1 MRLQFYK
8 KGLPTNVIK
17 RIILLLVVFVAALI
31 FFEILTNRQQEI
43 DGTNMDSPSLPL
55 VSIEYKGDTTTTL
68 HGYVQEMDPCYMRE
82 SIIPLSDD
90 RMINLSM
97 DTQGQEITG
106 LSYQIRS
113 LDTERNISGNDVT
126 YSQDGDIITA
136 SIQAENL
143 IEKNEEYLLILTAQL
158 GEKSVYYYTRIMETE
173 GCYEDEII
181 DFAQQFHDKALR
193 KEGDGLATYVESKSG
208 SDKNEL
214 GHVTINSSLS
224 QITYGSFAGSQVATP
239 LISLTDISTN
249 YISLTFSY
257 ELSSTSGKN
266 TEYYLCKEDFRIRY
280 TDQRIYLLSYDRSM
294 EQILDANQVDI
305 SENVL
310 DLGITEEDVDYL
322 SNETGTVVSFTHS
335 GSLFQYNQTERT
347 LKTIYSFVNDPTDT
361 RCTYDQH
368 KIIILN
374 IDESGTMDYVVY
386 GYMNAGQHEGQC
398 GINLYHYDSISNI
411 STEQVF
417 IPSGSSYQILNANF
431 SDLIYESSDN
441 SFYIMVNGTLLYMKL
456 NQLTTEEL
464 MTGMDDSQYAV
475 SDSGRYMAW
484 MENAVTSESIHI
496 LDLETNNSF
505 DINAASGQLLKPLGF
520 MDDDLIY
527 GIVNKNDISLDEAGT
542 EVYPM
547 SQVIIADITNSTGAK
562 ELMSYK
568 KSGIYISDIRIE
580 SYTIYLDRIQKDEN
594 GNYVETTGDTIKN
607 SAGEQNKA
615 VELTSSVDSS
625 RGNVLSITMAELKEG
640 ESLGKII
647 SDAPK
652 LAMAN
657 HTRDIAVST
666 STNSTEYFVYVGSSV
681 TLATDDLLTA
691 ITEADANM
699 GLVVDN
705 TPRYVWKRG
714 RKSYQNAISVTY
726 GSSDSESNSQAK
738 ALSAMLVH
746 EGENVQVHTLLEG
759 GQTPISI
766 LSSTLK
772 DYHILDLTGATLDQ
786 VLYYVSLGN
795 PVYAYS
801 GEDSALL
808 IVGYDAAN
816 IIVYNPDNMST
827 SKMGMQDA
835 TDYFAGLGNVFVS
848 YIK

>member
-1 MRLQFYK
+1 MKLQFYK
-8 KGLPTNVIK
+8 KGLPTSVIK
-17 RIILLLVVFVAALI
+17 RIILLLAVFVAAII
-31 FFEILTNRQQEI
+31 FFEILTNRQRAVEGI
-43 DGTNMDSPSLPL
+43 NMDSPTLPL
-55 VSIEYKGDTTTTL
+55 VSIEYMGDVTTTL

-90 RMINLSM
+90 RVISLTM
-97 DTQGQEITG
+97 DTKGQEVTAM
-106 LSYQIRS
+106 SYQIRS
-113 LDTERNISGNDVT
+113 IDTERNISGNDVT
-126 YSQDGDIITA
+126 YSQEGDTITA

-143 IEKNEEYLLILTAQL
+143 IEKNEEYLLILTVEQ
-158 GEKSVYYYTRIMETE
+158 GEKSIYYYTRIMETE
-173 GCYEDEII
+173 GCYEDRII
-181 DFAQQFHDKALR
+181 DFAQDFHDKALN
-193 KEGDGLATYVESKSG
+193 KELEGLATYVESKSG
-208 SDKNEL
+208 GDKNEL

-224 QITYGSFAGSQVATP
+224 QITYGSFTGVEVADP
-239 LISLTDISTN
+239 IVSLTDISTN
-249 YISLTFSY
+249 YVSLSFAY
-257 ELSSTSGKN
+257 ELSSISGQN
-266 TEYYLCKEDFRIRY
+266 TDYYLCKEDFRIRY
-280 TDQRIYLLSYDRSM
+280 TDQRMYLLSYDRSM
-294 EQILDANQVDI
+294 EQMLDAGQMDI
-305 SENVL
+305 NENVL
-310 DLGITEEDVDYL
+310 DLGVTNDVDYL

-347 LKTIYSFVNDPTDT
+347 LKNIYSFINDPTDI
-361 RCTYDQH
+361 RSTYDQH
-368 KIIILN
+368 KILILN

-398 GINLYHYDSISNI
+398 GINLYHYDSISNV

-417 IPSGSSYQILNANF
+417 IPSSSSYQILNANF
-431 SDLIYESSDN
+431 SDLIYESSNN
-441 SFYIMVNGTLLYMKL
+441 SFYIMVNGTLLYMQL
-456 NQLTTEEL
+456 NELVTQEL
-464 MTGMDDSQYAV
+464 MTGMDNSQYAV
-475 SDSGRYMAW
+475 SGSGRYMAW
-484 MENAVTSESIHI
+484 MENPVTSDSIHI
-496 LDLETNNSF
+496 LDLETSNSF
-505 DINAASGQLLKPLGF
+505 DIKAASGQLLRPLGF

-527 GIVNKNDISLDEAGT
+527 GIVNEKDVSMDEAGT
-542 EVYPM
+542 KVYPM
-547 SQVIIADITNSTGAK
+547 SQVIIADITNTAGASQ
-562 ELMSYK
+562 LMSYE
-568 KSGIYISDIRIE
+568 KSGVYISDIRIE

-615 VELTSSVDSS
+615 VELTTSVDAA
-625 RGNVLSITMAELKEG
+625 RGNVLSITMDELKEG

-647 SDAPK
+647 SDSPK

-772 DYHILDLTGATLDQ
+772 DYDILDLTGASLDE
-786 VLYYVSLGN
+786 VLYYVNLGN
-795 PVYAYS
+795 PVYAYT
-801 GEDSALL
+801 GENSALL
-808 IVGYDAAN
+808 IVGYDSAN
-816 IIVYNPDNMST
+816 ILVYNPDNMST

-835 TDYFAGLGNVFVS
+835 TEYFASLGNVFVS

>member
-1 MRLQFYK
+1 MKLQFYK
-8 KGLPTNVIK
+8 KGLPTSVIK
-17 RIILLLVVFVAALI
+17 RIILLLAVFVAAII
-31 FFEILTNRQQEI
+31 FFEILTNRQRAVEGI
-43 DGTNMDSPSLPL
+43 NMDSPTLPL
-55 VSIEYKGDTTTTL
+55 VSIEYMGDVTTIL

-90 RMINLSM
+90 RVISLTM
-97 DTQGQEITG
+97 DTKGQEVTAM
-106 LSYQIRS
+106 SYQIRS
-113 LDTERNISGNDVT
+113 IDTERNISGNDVT
-126 YSQDGDIITA
+126 YSQEGDTITA

-143 IEKNEEYLLILTAQL
+143 IEKNEEYLLILTVEQ
-158 GEKSVYYYTRIMETE
+158 GEKSIYYYTRIMETE
-173 GCYEDEII
+173 GCYEDRII
-181 DFAQQFHDKALR
+181 DFAQDFHDKALN
-193 KEGDGLATYVESKSG
+193 KELEGLATYVESKSG
-208 SDKNEL
+208 GDKNEL

-224 QITYGSFAGSQVATP
+224 QITYGSFTGVEVADP
-239 LISLTDISTN
+239 LVSLTDISTN
-249 YISLTFSY
+249 YVSLSFAY
-257 ELSSTSGKN
+257 ELSSISGQN
-266 TEYYLCKEDFRIRY
+266 TDYYLCKEDFRIRY
-280 TDQRIYLLSYDRSM
+280 TDQRMYLLSYDRSM
-294 EQILDANQVDI
+294 EQMLDAGQMDI
-305 SENVL
+305 NENVL
-310 DLGITEEDVDYL
+310 DLGVTNDVDYL

-347 LKTIYSFVNDPTDT
+347 LKNIYSFINDPTDI
-361 RCTYDQH
+361 RSTYDQH
-368 KIIILN
+368 KILILN

-398 GINLYHYDSISNI
+398 GINLYHYDSISNV

-417 IPSGSSYQILNANF
+417 IPSSSSYQILNANF
-431 SDLIYESSDN
+431 SDLIYESSNN
-441 SFYIMVNGTLLYMKL
+441 SFYIMVNGTLLYMQL
-456 NQLTTEEL
+456 NEL
-464 MTGMDDSQYAV
+464 VTQEIMTGMDNSQYAV
-475 SDSGRYMAW
+475 SGSGRYMAW
-484 MENAVTSESIHI
+484 MENPVTSDSIHI
-496 LDLETNNSF
+496 LDLETSNSF
-505 DINAASGQLLKPLGF
+505 DIKAASGQLLRPLGF

-527 GIVNKNDISLDEAGT
+527 GIVNEKDVSMDEAGT
-542 EVYPM
+542 KVYPM
-547 SQVIIADITNSTGAK
+547 SQVIIADITNTAGASQ
-562 ELMSYK
+562 LMSYE
-568 KSGIYISDIRIE
+568 KSGVYISDIRIE

-615 VELTSSVDSS
+615 VELTTSVDAA
-625 RGNVLSITMAELKEG
+625 RGNVLSITMDELKEG

-647 SDAPK
+647 SDSPK

-772 DYHILDLTGATLDQ
+772 DYDILDLTGASLDE
-786 VLYYVSLGN
+786 VLYYVNLGN
-795 PVYAYS
+795 PVYAYT
-801 GEDSALL
+801 GENSALL
-808 IVGYDAAN
+808 IVGYDSAN
-816 IIVYNPDNMST
+816 ILVYNPDNMST

-835 TDYFAGLGNVFVS
+835 TEYFASLGNVFVS

>member
-1 MRLQFYK
+1 MKLQFYK
-8 KGLPTNVIK
+8 KGLPTSVIK
-17 RIILLLVVFVAALI
+17 RIILLLAVFVAAII
-31 FFEILTNRQQEI
+31 FFEILTNRQRAVEGI
-43 DGTNMDSPSLPL
+43 NMDSPTLPL
-55 VSIEYKGDTTTTL
+55 VSIEYMGDVTTIL

-90 RMINLSM
+90 RVISLTM
-97 DTQGQEITG
+97 DTKGQEVTAM
-106 LSYQIRS
+106 SYQIRS
-113 LDTERNISGNDVT
+113 IDTERNISGNDVT
-126 YSQDGDIITA
+126 YSQEGDTITA

-143 IEKNEEYLLILTAQL
+143 IEKNEEYLLILTVEQ
-158 GEKSVYYYTRIMETE
+158 GEKSIYYYTRIMETE
-173 GCYEDEII
+173 GCYEDRII
-181 DFAQQFHDKALR
+181 DFAQDFHDKALN
-193 KEGDGLATYVESKSG
+193 KELEGLATYVESKSG
-208 SDKNEL
+208 GDKNEL

-224 QITYGSFAGSQVATP
+224 QITYGSFTGVEVADP
-239 LISLTDISTN
+239 IVSLTDISTN
-249 YISLTFSY
+249 YVSLSFAY
-257 ELSSTSGKN
+257 ELSSISGQN
-266 TEYYLCKEDFRIRY
+266 TDYYLCKEDFRIRY
-280 TDQRIYLLSYDRSM
+280 TDQRMYLLSYDRSM
-294 EQILDANQVDI
+294 EQMLDAGQMDI
-305 SENVL
+305 NENVL
-310 DLGITEEDVDYL
+310 DLGVTNDVDYL

-347 LKTIYSFVNDPTDT
+347 LKNIYSFINDPTDI
-361 RCTYDQH
+361 RSTYDQH
-368 KIIILN
+368 KILILN

-398 GINLYHYDSISNI
+398 GINLYHYDSISNV

-417 IPSGSSYQILNANF
+417 IPSSSSYQILNANF
-431 SDLIYESSDN
+431 SDLIYESSNN
-441 SFYIMVNGTLLYMKL
+441 SFYIMVNGTLLYMQL
-456 NQLTTEEL
+456 NELVTQEL
-464 MTGMDDSQYAV
+464 MTGMDNSQYAV
-475 SDSGRYMAW
+475 SGSGRYMAW
-484 MENAVTSESIHI
+484 MENPVTSDSIHI
-496 LDLETNNSF
+496 LDLETSNSF
-505 DINAASGQLLKPLGF
+505 DIKAASGQLLRPLGF

-527 GIVNKNDISLDEAGT
+527 GIVNEKDVSMDEAGT
-542 EVYPM
+542 KVYPM
-547 SQVIIADITNSTGAK
+547 SQVIIADITNTAGASQ
-562 ELMSYK
+562 LMSYE
-568 KSGIYISDIRIE
+568 KSGVYISDIRIE

-615 VELTSSVDSS
+615 VELTTSVDAA
-625 RGNVLSITMAELKEG
+625 RGNVLSITMDELKEG

-647 SDAPK
+647 SDSPK

-772 DYHILDLTGATLDQ
+772 DYDILDLTGASLDE
-786 VLYYVSLGN
+786 VLYYVNLGN
-795 PVYAYS
+795 PVYAYT
-801 GEDSALL
+801 GENSALL
-808 IVGYDAAN
+808 IVGYDSAN
-816 IIVYNPDNMST
+816 ILVYNPDNMST

-835 TDYFAGLGNVFVS
+835 TEYFASLGNVFVS

>member
-1 MRLQFYK
+1 MKLQFYK
-8 KGLPTNVIK
+8 KGLPTSVIK
-17 RIILLLVVFVAALI
+17 RIILLLAVFVAAII
-31 FFEILTNRQQEI
+31 FFEILTNRQRAVEGI
-43 DGTNMDSPSLPL
+43 NMDSPTLPL
-55 VSIEYKGDTTTTL
+55 VSIEYMGDVTTIL

-90 RMINLSM
+90 RVISLTM
-97 DTQGQEITG
+97 DTKGQEVTAM
-106 LSYQIRS
+106 SYQIRS
-113 LDTERNISGNDVT
+113 IDTERNISGNDVT
-126 YSQDGDIITA
+126 YSQEGDTITA

-143 IEKNEEYLLILTAQL
+143 IEKNEEYLLILTVEQ
-158 GEKSVYYYTRIMETE
+158 GEKSIYYYTRIMETE
-173 GCYEDEII
+173 GCYEDRII
-181 DFAQQFHDKALR
+181 DFAQDFHDKALN
-193 KEGDGLATYVESKSG
+193 KELEGLATYVESKSG
-208 SDKNEL
+208 GDKNEL

-224 QITYGSFAGSQVATP
+224 QITYGSFTGVEVADP
-239 LISLTDISTN
+239 LVSLTDISTN
-249 YISLTFSY
+249 YVSLSFAY
-257 ELSSTSGKN
+257 ELSSISGQN
-266 TEYYLCKEDFRIRY
+266 TDYYLCKEDFRIRY
-280 TDQRIYLLSYDRSM
+280 TDQRMYLLSYDRSM
-294 EQILDANQVDI
+294 EQMLDAGQMDI
-305 SENVL
+305 NENVL
-310 DLGITEEDVDYL
+310 DLGVTNDVDYL

-347 LKTIYSFVNDPTDT
+347 LKTIYSFVNDPTDI
-361 RCTYDQH
+361 RSTYDQH
-368 KIIILN
+368 KILILN

-417 IPSGSSYQILNANF
+417 IPSSSSYQILNANF
-431 SDLIYESSDN
+431 SDLIYESSNN
-441 SFYIMVNGTLLYMKL
+441 SFYIMVNGTLLYMQL
-456 NQLTTEEL
+456 NEL
-464 MTGMDDSQYAV
+464 VTQEIMTGMDNSQYAV
-475 SDSGRYMAW
+475 SGSGRYMAW
-484 MENAVTSESIHI
+484 MENPVTSDSIHI
-496 LDLETNNSF
+496 LDLETSNSF
-505 DINAASGQLLKPLGF
+505 DIKAASGQLLRPLGF

-527 GIVNKNDISLDEAGT
+527 GIVNEKDVSMDEAGT
-542 EVYPM
+542 KVYPM
-547 SQVIIADITNSTGAK
+547 SQVIIADITNTAGASQ
-562 ELMSYK
+562 LMSYE
-568 KSGIYISDIRIE
+568 KSGVYISDIRIE

-615 VELTSSVDSS
+615 VELTTSVDAA
-625 RGNVLSITMAELKEG
+625 RGNVLSITMDELKEG

-647 SDAPK
+647 SDSPK

-772 DYHILDLTGATLDQ
+772 DYDILDLTGASLDE
-786 VLYYVSLGN
+786 VLYYVNLGN
-795 PVYAYS
+795 PVYAYT
-801 GEDSALL
+801 GENSALL
-808 IVGYDAAN
+808 IVGYDSAN
-816 IIVYNPDNMST
+816 ILVYNPDNMST

-835 TDYFAGLGNVFVS
+835 TEYFASLGNVFVS

>member
-1 MRLQFYK
+1 MKLQFYK
-8 KGLPTNVIK
+8 KGLPTSVIK
-17 RIILLLVVFVAALI
+17 RIILLLAVFVAAII
-31 FFEILTNRQQEI
+31 FFEILTNRQRAVEGI
-43 DGTNMDSPSLPL
+43 NMESPTLPL
-55 VSIEYKGDTTTTL
+55 VSIEYMGDVTTIL

-90 RMINLSM
+90 RVISLTM
-97 DTQGQEITG
+97 DTKGQEVTAM
-106 LSYQIRS
+106 SYQIRS
-113 LDTERNISGNDVT
+113 IDTERNISGNDVT
-126 YSQDGDIITA
+126 YSQEGDTITA

-143 IEKNEEYLLILTAQL
+143 IEKNEEYLLILTVEQ
-158 GEKSVYYYTRIMETE
+158 GEKSIYYYTRIMETE
-173 GCYEDEII
+173 GCYEDRII
-181 DFAQQFHDKALR
+181 DFAQDFHDKALN
-193 KEGDGLATYVESKSG
+193 KELEGLATYVESKSG
-208 SDKNEL
+208 GDKNEL

-224 QITYGSFAGSQVATP
+224 QITYGSFTGVEVADP
-239 LISLTDISTN
+239 LVSLTDISTN
-249 YISLTFSY
+249 YVSLSFAY
-257 ELSSTSGKN
+257 ELSSISGQN
-266 TEYYLCKEDFRIRY
+266 TDYYLCKEDFRIRY
-280 TDQRIYLLSYDRSM
+280 TDQRMYLLSYDRSM
-294 EQILDANQVDI
+294 EQMLDAGQMDI
-305 SENVL
+305 NENVL
-310 DLGITEEDVDYL
+310 DLGVTNDVDYL

-347 LKTIYSFVNDPTDT
+347 LKNIYSFVNDPTDI
-361 RCTYDQH
+361 RSTYDQH
-368 KIIILN
+368 KILILN

-398 GINLYHYDSISNI
+398 GINLYHYDSISNV

-417 IPSGSSYQILNANF
+417 IPSSSSYQILNANF
-431 SDLIYESSDN
+431 SDLIYESSNN
-441 SFYIMVNGTLLYMKL
+441 SFYIMVNGTLLYMQL
-456 NQLTTEEL
+456 NELVTQEL
-464 MTGMDDSQYAV
+464 MTGMDNSQYAV
-475 SDSGRYMAW
+475 SGSGRYMAW
-484 MENAVTSESIHI
+484 MENPVTSDSIHI
-496 LDLETNNSF
+496 LDLETSNSF
-505 DINAASGQLLKPLGF
+505 DIKAASGQLLRPLGF

-527 GIVNKNDISLDEAGT
+527 GIVNEKDVSMDEAGT
-542 EVYPM
+542 KVYPM
-547 SQVIIADITNSTGAK
+547 SQVIIADITNTAGASQ
-562 ELMSYK
+562 LMSYE
-568 KSGIYISDIRIE
+568 KSGVYISDIRIE

-615 VELTSSVDSS
+615 VELTTSVDAA
-625 RGNVLSITMAELKEG
+625 RGNVLSITMDELKEG

-647 SDAPK
+647 SDSPK

-772 DYHILDLTGATLDQ
+772 DYDILDLTGASLDE
-786 VLYYVSLGN
+786 VLYYVNLGN
-795 PVYAYS
+795 PVYAYT
-801 GEDSALL
+801 GENSALL
-808 IVGYDAAN
+808 IVGYDSAN
-816 IIVYNPDNMST
+816 ILVYNPDNMST

-835 TDYFAGLGNVFVS
+835 TEYFASLGNVFVS

>member
-1 MRLQFYK
+1 MKLQFYK
-8 KGLPTNVIK
+8 KGLPTSVIK
-17 RIILLLVVFVAALI
+17 RIILLLAVFVAAII
-31 FFEILTNRQQEI
+31 FFEILTNRQRAVEGI
-43 DGTNMDSPSLPL
+43 NMDSPTLPL
-55 VSIEYKGDTTTTL
+55 VSIEYMGDVTTIL

-90 RMINLSM
+90 RVISLTM
-97 DTQGQEITG
+97 DTKGQEVTAM
-106 LSYQIRS
+106 SYQIRS
-113 LDTERNISGNDVT
+113 IDTERNISGNDVT
-126 YSQDGDIITA
+126 YSQEGDTITA

-143 IEKNEEYLLILTAQL
+143 IEKNEEYLLILTVEQ
-158 GEKSVYYYTRIMETE
+158 GEKSIYYYTRIMETE
-173 GCYEDEII
+173 GCYEDRII
-181 DFAQQFHDKALR
+181 DFAQDFHDKALN
-193 KEGDGLATYVESKSG
+193 KELEGLATYVESKSG
-208 SDKNEL
+208 GDKNEL

-224 QITYGSFAGSQVATP
+224 QITYGSFTGVEVADP
-239 LISLTDISTN
+239 IVSLTDISTN
-249 YISLTFSY
+249 YVSLSFAY
-257 ELSSTSGKN
+257 ELSSISGQN
-266 TEYYLCKEDFRIRY
+266 TDYYLCKEDFRIRY
-280 TDQRIYLLSYDRSM
+280 TDQRMYLLSYDRSM
-294 EQILDANQVDI
+294 EQMLDAGQMDI
-305 SENVL
+305 NENVL
-310 DLGITEEDVDYL
+310 DLGVTNDVDYL

-347 LKTIYSFVNDPTDT
+347 LKNIYSFVNDPTDI
-361 RCTYDQH
+361 RSTYDQH
-368 KIIILN
+368 KILILN

-398 GINLYHYDSISNI
+398 GINLYHYDSISNV

-417 IPSGSSYQILNANF
+417 IPSSSSYQILNANF
-431 SDLIYESSDN
+431 SDLIYESSNN
-441 SFYIMVNGTLLYMKL
+441 SFYIMVNGTLLYMQL
-456 NQLTTEEL
+456 NELVTQEL
-464 MTGMDDSQYAV
+464 MTGMDNSQYAV
-475 SDSGRYMAW
+475 SGSGRYMAW
-484 MENAVTSESIHI
+484 MENPVTSDSIHI
-496 LDLETNNSF
+496 LDLETSNSF
-505 DINAASGQLLKPLGF
+505 DIKAASGQLLRPLGF

-527 GIVNKNDISLDEAGT
+527 GIVNEKDVSMDEAGT
-542 EVYPM
+542 KVYPM
-547 SQVIIADITNSTGAK
+547 SQVIIADITNTAGASQ
-562 ELMSYK
+562 LMSYE
-568 KSGIYISDIRIE
+568 KSGVYISDIRIE

-615 VELTSSVDSS
+615 VELTTSVDAA
-625 RGNVLSITMAELKEG
+625 RGNVLSITMDELKEG

-647 SDAPK
+647 SDSPK

-772 DYHILDLTGATLDQ
+772 DYDILDLTGASLDE
-786 VLYYVSLGN
+786 VLYYVNLGN
-795 PVYAYS
+795 PVYAYT
-801 GEDSALL
+801 GENSALL
-808 IVGYDAAN
+808 IVGYDSAN
-816 IIVYNPDNMST
+816 ILVYNPDNMST

-835 TDYFAGLGNVFVS
+835 TEYFASLGNVFVS

>member
-1 MRLQFYK
+1 MKLQFYK
-8 KGLPTNVIK
+8 KGLPTSVIK
-17 RIILLLVVFVAALI
+17 RIILLLAVFVAAII
-31 FFEILTNRQQEI
+31 FFEILTNRQRAVEGI
-43 DGTNMDSPSLPL
+43 NMDSPTLPL
-55 VSIEYKGDTTTTL
+55 VSIEYMGDVTTIL

-90 RMINLSM
+90 RVISLTM
-97 DTQGQEITG
+97 DTKGQEVTAM
-106 LSYQIRS
+106 SYQIRS
-113 LDTERNISGNDVT
+113 IDTERNISGNDVT
-126 YSQDGDIITA
+126 YSQEGDTITA

-143 IEKNEEYLLILTAQL
+143 IEKNEEYLLILTVEQ
-158 GEKSVYYYTRIMETE
+158 GEKSIYYYTRIMETE
-173 GCYEDEII
+173 GCYEDRII
-181 DFAQQFHDKALR
+181 DFAQDFHDKALN
-193 KEGDGLATYVESKSG
+193 KELEGLATYVESKSG
-208 SDKNEL
+208 GDKNEL

-224 QITYGSFAGSQVATP
+224 QITYGSFTGVEVADP
-239 LISLTDISTN
+239 LVSLTDISTN
-249 YISLTFSY
+249 YVSLSFAY
-257 ELSSTSGKN
+257 ELSSISGQN
-266 TEYYLCKEDFRIRY
+266 TDYYLCKEDFRIRY
-280 TDQRIYLLSYDRSM
+280 TDQRMYLLSYDRSM
-294 EQILDANQVDI
+294 EQMLDAGQMDI
-305 SENVL
+305 NENVL
-310 DLGITEEDVDYL
+310 DLGVTNDVDYL

-347 LKTIYSFVNDPTDT
+347 LKTIYSFVNDPTDI
-361 RCTYDQH
+361 RSTYDQH
-368 KIIILN
+368 KILILN

-417 IPSGSSYQILNANF
+417 IPSSSSYQILNANF
-431 SDLIYESSDN
+431 SDLIYESSNN
-441 SFYIMVNGTLLYMKL
+441 SFYIMVNGTLLYMQL
-456 NQLTTEEL
+456 NEL
-464 MTGMDDSQYAV
+464 VTQEIMTGMDNSQYAV
-475 SDSGRYMAW
+475 SGSGRYMAW
-484 MENAVTSESIHI
+484 MENPVTSDSIHI
-496 LDLETNNSF
+496 LDLETSNSF
-505 DINAASGQLLKPLGF
+505 DIKAASDQLLRPLGF

-527 GIVNKNDISLDEAGT
+527 GIVNEKDVSMDEAGT
-542 EVYPM
+542 KVYPM
-547 SQVIIADITNSTGAK
+547 SQVIIADITNTAGASQ
-562 ELMSYK
+562 LMSYE
-568 KSGIYISDIRIE
+568 KSGVYISDIRIE

-615 VELTSSVDSS
+615 VELTTSVDAA
-625 RGNVLSITMAELKEG
+625 RGNVLSITMDELKEG

-647 SDAPK
+647 SDSPK

-772 DYHILDLTGATLDQ
+772 DYDILDLTGASLDE
-786 VLYYVSLGN
+786 VLYYVNLGN
-795 PVYAYS
+795 PVYAYT
-801 GEDSALL
+801 GENSALL
-808 IVGYDAAN
+808 IVGYDSAN
-816 IIVYNPDNMST
+816 ILVYNPDNMST

-835 TDYFAGLGNVFVS
+835 TEYFASLGNVFVS

>member
-1 MRLQFYK
+1 MKLQFYK
-8 KGLPTNVIK
+8 KGLPTSVIK
-17 RIILLLVVFVAALI
+17 RIILLLAVFVAAII
-31 FFEILTNRQQEI
+31 FFEILTNRQRAVEGI
-43 DGTNMDSPSLPL
+43 NMESPTLPL
-55 VSIEYKGDTTTTL
+55 VSIEYMGDVTTIL

-90 RMINLSM
+90 RVISLTM
-97 DTQGQEITG
+97 DTKGQEVTAM
-106 LSYQIRS
+106 SYQIRS
-113 LDTERNISGNDVT
+113 IDTERNISGNDVT
-126 YSQDGDIITA
+126 YSQEGDTITA

-143 IEKNEEYLLILTAQL
+143 IEKNEEYLLILTVEQ
-158 GEKSVYYYTRIMETE
+158 GEKSIYYYTRIMETE
-173 GCYEDEII
+173 GCYEDRII
-181 DFAQQFHDKALR
+181 DFAQDFHDKALN
-193 KEGDGLATYVESKSG
+193 KELEGLATYVESKSG
-208 SDKNEL
+208 GDKNEL

-224 QITYGSFAGSQVATP
+224 QITYGSFTGVEVADP
-239 LISLTDISTN
+239 LVSLTDISTN
-249 YISLTFSY
+249 YVSLSFAY
-257 ELSSTSGKN
+257 ELSSISGQN
-266 TEYYLCKEDFRIRY
+266 TDYYLCKEDFRIRY
-280 TDQRIYLLSYDRSM
+280 TDQRMYLLSYDRSM
-294 EQILDANQVDI
+294 EQMLDAGQMDI
-305 SENVL
+305 NENVL
-310 DLGITEEDVDYL
+310 DLGVTNDVDYL

-347 LKTIYSFVNDPTDT
+347 LKTIYSFVNDPTDI
-361 RCTYDQH
+361 RSTYDQH
-368 KIIILN
+368 KILILN

-398 GINLYHYDSISNI
+398 GINLYHYDSISNV

-417 IPSGSSYQILNANF
+417 IPSSSSYQILNANF
-431 SDLIYESSDN
+431 SDLIYESSNN
-441 SFYIMVNGTLLYMKL
+441 SFYIMVNGTLLYMQL
-456 NQLTTEEL
+456 NELVTQEL
-464 MTGMDDSQYAV
+464 MTGMDNSQYAV
-475 SDSGRYMAW
+475 SGSGRYMAW
-484 MENAVTSESIHI
+484 MENPVTSDSIHI
-496 LDLETNNSF
+496 LDLETSNSF
-505 DINAASGQLLKPLGF
+505 DIKAASGQLLRPLGF

-527 GIVNKNDISLDEAGT
+527 GIVNEKDVSMDEAGT
-542 EVYPM
+542 KVYPM
-547 SQVIIADITNSTGAK
+547 SQVIIADITNTAGASQ
-562 ELMSYK
+562 LMSYE
-568 KSGIYISDIRIE
+568 KSGVYISDIRIE

-615 VELTSSVDSS
+615 VELTTSVDAA
-625 RGNVLSITMAELKEG
+625 RGNVLSITMDELKEG

-647 SDAPK
+647 SDSPK

-772 DYHILDLTGATLDQ
+772 DYDILDLTGASLDE
-786 VLYYVSLGN
+786 VLYYVNLGN
-795 PVYAYS
+795 PVYAYT
-801 GEDSALL
+801 GENSALL
-808 IVGYDAAN
+808 IVGYDSAN
-816 IIVYNPDNMST
+816 ILVYNPDNMST

-835 TDYFAGLGNVFVS
+835 TEYFASLGNVFVS

>member
-1 MRLQFYK
+1 MKLQFYK
-8 KGLPTNVIK
+8 KGLPTSVIK
-17 RIILLLVVFVAALI
+17 RIILLLAVFVAAII
-31 FFEILTNRQQEI
+31 FFEILTNRQRAVEGI
-43 DGTNMDSPSLPL
+43 NMDSPTLPL
-55 VSIEYKGDTTTTL
+55 VSIEYMGDVTTIL

-90 RMINLSM
+90 RVISLTM
-97 DTQGQEITG
+97 DTKGQEVTAM
-106 LSYQIRS
+106 SYQIRS
-113 LDTERNISGNDVT
+113 IDTERNISGNDVT
-126 YSQDGDIITA
+126 YSQEGDTITA

-143 IEKNEEYLLILTAQL
+143 IEKNEEYLLILTVEQ
-158 GEKSVYYYTRIMETE
+158 GEKSIYYYTRIMETE
-173 GCYEDEII
+173 GCYEDRII
-181 DFAQQFHDKALR
+181 DFAQDFHDKALN
-193 KEGDGLATYVESKSG
+193 KELEGLATYVESKSG
-208 SDKNEL
+208 GDKNEL

-224 QITYGSFAGSQVATP
+224 QITYGSFTGVEVADP
-239 LISLTDISTN
+239 IVSLTDISTN
-249 YISLTFSY
+249 YVSLSFAY
-257 ELSSTSGKN
+257 ELSSISGQN
-266 TEYYLCKEDFRIRY
+266 TDYYLCKEDFRIRY
-280 TDQRIYLLSYDRSM
+280 TDQRMYLLSYDRSM
-294 EQILDANQVDI
+294 EQMLDAGQMDI
-305 SENVL
+305 NENVL
-310 DLGITEEDVDYL
+310 DLGVTNDVDYL

-347 LKTIYSFVNDPTDT
+347 LKTIYSFVNDPTDI
-361 RCTYDQH
+361 RSTYDQH
-368 KIIILN
+368 KILILN

-398 GINLYHYDSISNI
+398 GINLYHYDSISNV

-417 IPSGSSYQILNANF
+417 IPSSSSYQILNANF
-431 SDLIYESSDN
+431 SDLIYESSNN
-441 SFYIMVNGTLLYMKL
+441 SFYIMVNGTLLYMQL
-456 NQLTTEEL
+456 NELVTQEL
-464 MTGMDDSQYAV
+464 MTGMDNSQYAV
-475 SDSGRYMAW
+475 SGSGRYMAW
-484 MENAVTSESIHI
+484 MENPVTSDSIHI
-496 LDLETNNSF
+496 LDLETSNSF
-505 DINAASGQLLKPLGF
+505 DIKAASGQLLRPLGF

-527 GIVNKNDISLDEAGT
+527 GIVNEKDVSMDEAGT
-542 EVYPM
+542 KVYPM
-547 SQVIIADITNSTGAK
+547 SQVIIADITNTAGASQ
-562 ELMSYK
+562 LMSYE
-568 KSGIYISDIRIE
+568 KSGVYISDIRIE

-615 VELTSSVDSS
+615 VELTTSVDAA
-625 RGNVLSITMAELKEG
+625 RGNVLSITMDELKEG

-647 SDAPK
+647 SDSPK

-772 DYHILDLTGATLDQ
+772 DYDILDLTGASLDE
-786 VLYYVSLGN
+786 VLYYVNLGN
-795 PVYAYS
+795 PVYAYT
-801 GEDSALL
+801 GENSALL
-808 IVGYDAAN
+808 IVGYDSAN
-816 IIVYNPDNMST
+816 ILVYNPDNMST

-835 TDYFAGLGNVFVS
+835 TEYFASLGNVFVS

>member
-1 MRLQFYK
+1 MKLQFYK
-8 KGLPTNVIK
+8 KGLPTSVIK
-17 RIILLLVVFVAALI
+17 RIILLLAVFVAAII
-31 FFEILTNRQQEI
+31 FFEILTNRQRAVEGI
-43 DGTNMDSPSLPL
+43 NMESPTLPL
-55 VSIEYKGDTTTTL
+55 VSIEYMGDVTTIL

-90 RMINLSM
+90 RVISLTM
-97 DTQGQEITG
+97 DTKGQEVTAM
-106 LSYQIRS
+106 SYQIRS
-113 LDTERNISGNDVT
+113 IDTERNISGNDVT
-126 YSQDGDIITA
+126 YSQEGDTITA

-143 IEKNEEYLLILTAQL
+143 IEKNEEYLLILTVEQ
-158 GEKSVYYYTRIMETE
+158 GEKSIYYYTRIMETE
-173 GCYEDEII
+173 GCYEDRII
-181 DFAQQFHDKALR
+181 DFAQDFHDKALN
-193 KEGDGLATYVESKSG
+193 KELEGLATYVESKSG
-208 SDKNEL
+208 GDKNEL

-224 QITYGSFAGSQVATP
+224 QITYGSFTGVEVADP
-239 LISLTDISTN
+239 IVSLTDISTN
-249 YISLTFSY
+249 YVSLSFAY
-257 ELSSTSGKN
+257 ELSSISGQN
-266 TEYYLCKEDFRIRY
+266 TDYYLCKEDFRIRY
-280 TDQRIYLLSYDRSM
+280 TDQRMYLLSYDRSM
-294 EQILDANQVDI
+294 EQMLDAGQMDI
-305 SENVL
+305 NENVL
-310 DLGITEEDVDYL
+310 DLGVTNDVDYL

-347 LKTIYSFVNDPTDT
+347 LKNIYSFVNDPTDI
-361 RCTYDQH
+361 RSTYDQH
-368 KIIILN
+368 KILILN

-398 GINLYHYDSISNI
+398 GINLYHYDSISNV

-417 IPSGSSYQILNANF
+417 IPSSSSYQILNANF
-431 SDLIYESSDN
+431 SDLIYESSNN
-441 SFYIMVNGTLLYMKL
+441 SFYIMVNGTLLYMQL
-456 NQLTTEEL
+456 NELVTQEL
-464 MTGMDDSQYAV
+464 MTGMDNSQYAV
-475 SDSGRYMAW
+475 SGSGRYMAW
-484 MENAVTSESIHI
+484 MENPVTSDSIHI
-496 LDLETNNSF
+496 LDLETSNSF
-505 DINAASGQLLKPLGF
+505 DIKAASGQLLRPLGF

-527 GIVNKNDISLDEAGT
+527 GIVNEKDVSMDEAGT
-542 EVYPM
+542 KVYPM
-547 SQVIIADITNSTGAK
+547 SQVIIADITNTAGASQ
-562 ELMSYK
+562 LMSYE
-568 KSGIYISDIRIE
+568 KSGVYISDIRIE

-615 VELTSSVDSS
+615 VELTTSVDAA
-625 RGNVLSITMAELKEG
+625 RGNVLSITMDELKEG

-647 SDAPK
+647 SDSPK

-772 DYHILDLTGATLDQ
+772 DYDILDLTGASLDE
-786 VLYYVSLGN
+786 VLYYVNLGN
-795 PVYAYS
+795 PVYAYT
-801 GEDSALL
+801 GENSALL
-808 IVGYDAAN
+808 IVGYDSAN
-816 IIVYNPDNMST
+816 ILVYNPDNMST

-835 TDYFAGLGNVFVS
+835 TEYFASLGNVFVS